1 MPLPSFYRS
10 EEPARAW
17 NVTHAAAFGAVIGA
31 LAALFKTLGPF
42 AAGSQRSFTDNLL
55 EIALAAL
62 AFALL
67 CVAAATL
74 RNFVARRLVSHE
86 GR

>member
-10 EEPARAW
+10 QEPARAW
-17 NVTHAAAFGAVIGA
+17 NVFHAAGYGAVLGA

-42 AAGSQRSFTDNLL
+42 AAGAQRGFTDHLL
-55 EIALAAL
+55 EIALGTL

-67 CVAAATL
+67 CGAAATL
-74 RNFVARRLVSHE
+74 RNFLARRLV
-86 GR
+86 